1 MLDRDGKRR
10 SECGRRNGRKFEQS
24 IRNRKEKKVVVPDR
38 RSQILEVVIVRRL
51 VTWVLGIW
59 RGEGLGRVE
68 KGEVSLQA
76 TWTDPVT
83 ARRVSK

>member
-1 MLDRDGKRR
+1 MYLIRLFLL
-10 SECGRRNGRKFEQS
+10 RKVQ
-24 IRNRKEKKVVVPDR
+24 IQTEKNKHFLEVSVPDK
-38 RSQILEVVIVRRL
+38 RSRILEVVIVRRIL
-51 VTWVLGIW
+51 VWVLGIW
-59 RGEGLGRVE
+59 SGVGMRKGE